1 MRPAAVLAPPYPR
14 TPQTP
19 TDHHHHHH
27 HHSPVDRYAVILPTF
42 YGGSL
47 MTSGLWAIYYFRE
60 ISGRGPQAIF
70 WVSILMIFAGI
81 LLLAIYG
88 PQT

>member
-1 MRPAAVLAPPYPR
+1 M
-14 TPQTP
+14 
-19 TDHHHHHH
+19 
-27 HHSPVDRYAVILPTF
+27 ILPTF